1 MAFWQ
6 KKKNTEQDPKTEQG
20 RALEEAAHHIEE
32 VAHVLDSREGPK
44 MVEEHTPLSRQT
56 ISVSEGWQHEIT
68 PETKVKKT
76 RLAQRSFIHMFLLAS
91 VVFFVIA
98 LLFAGYVF
106 YRQGNIVSSENV
118 NLIVGTPLSVGGG
131 EELPIEI
138 TIENKNSTDIESAT
152 LLIQFPEGTRSADNK
167 ETNLQ
172 RFRDTI
178 GSIPTGERVSR
189 TVKAVLYGGEK
200 EVKRIT
206 VEFDY
211 RVRGSNAVFSKKKD
225 IDIELSTSPIALS
238 VDVLKEVSGNQLFEI
253 TATLSSNSKTVIRD
267 VLLNVQYPFG
277 FSFVSAD
284 PQVFGSGKDVWKI
297 GDVAPGDKKII
308 RIRGT
313 LTGQDNDDRAFRFS
327 VGTTD
332 PTDPKKIDTVF
343 VSAVE
348 NVSIKKPFISLDI
361 GFDGTTVLTEDYSFA
376 GGRPVGVNIKWK
388 NNLPTRVADAVIEV
402 KVKGAALDRP
412 TISPKKGHYRSIDD
426 TVVFDRATNEE
437 FALLNPGD
445 EGVASFVFSFLPAS
459 KAADQ
464 FLQNQEI
471 TFEASVRG
479 RRMSGDVAIESL
491 QNTMTKKVKVSSEM
505 ALSSRVS
512 YSDGPITN
520 WGPIPPRAEQQ
531 TRYTVTWTV
540 TNTFNAVADAEVLVG
555 FLPTYVRWTGVTYP
569 PSENIKLLDNGAI
582 LWKIGDVKSYA
593 GYVSPTREVSFQV
606 ELLPSLIQVG
616 TAPLLVQA
624 AELKGTDRFTNSR
637 LTATGGAVS
646 TNIYTDP
653 IFKEGFNLV
662 SP

>member
-6 KKKNTEQDPKTEQG
+6 KKKNPELDPKTVEE
-20 RALEEAAHHIEE
+20 RALEGSARHIEE
-32 VAHVLDSREGPK
+32 VAHVLSSREGPK
-44 MVEEHTPLSRQT
+44 VIDEHTPLSRDP
-56 ISVSEGWQHEIT
+56 ISVLEGWQHEVT
-68 PETKVKKT
+68 PETKMKKT
-76 RLAQRSFIHMFLLAS
+76 VKAQRSFIHMFLLAAS
-91 VVFFVIA
+91 VFFVVA
-98 LLFAGYVF
+98 LLFAVYVF

-118 NLIVGTPLSVGGG
+118 NLVVGAPLSVGGG

-152 LLIQFPEGTRSADNK
+152 LLVQFPEGTRSAENH
-167 ETNLQ
+167 ETSLQ

-211 RVRGSNAVFSKKKD
+211 RVRGSNAVFSKKKN
-225 IDIELSTSPIALS
+225 IDVELSASPIALTI
-238 VDVLKEVSGNQLFEI
+238 DVLKEVSGNQLFEI
-253 TATLSSNSKTVIRD
+253 SATLSSNSKTVIRD
-267 VLLNVQYPFG
+267 VLLTVQYPFG
-277 FSFVSAD
+277 FSFVTAD
-284 PQVFGSGKDVWKI
+284 PPAFGSGNDVWKVGNI
-297 GDVAPGDKKII
+297 APGDKRTI

-313 LTGQDNDDRAFRFS
+313 LTGQDNDDRAFRFES
-327 VGTTD
+327 GTTN
-332 PTDPKKIDTVF
+332 PNDPKKIDTVF

-348 NVSIKKPFISLDI
+348 NVSIKKPFISLDV
-361 GFDGTTVLTEDYSFA
+361 GFDGVTVPSENYSFS

-402 KVKGAALDRP
+402 KVKGGSLDRP

-426 TVVFDRATNEE
+426 TVVFDRATNDE

-445 EGVASFVFSFLPAS
+445 EGTASFSFSFLPAS

-491 QNTMTKKVKVSSEM
+491 QNTVTKNVKVSSDM

-555 FLPTYVRWTGVTYP
+555 FLPTYVRWTGVSYP
-569 PSENIKLLDNGAI
+569 PSEDIKLLDNGAI
-582 LWKIGDVKSYA
+582 LWKIGDVKPYA
-593 GYVSPTREVSFQV
+593 GYVSPAREVSFQV

-624 AELKGTDRFTNSR
+624 AELKGTDRFTNAR
-637 LTATGGAVS
+637 LSATGGAVT

-653 IFKEGFNLV
+653 IFREGFNLV